1 MVVNID
7 AIVAID
13 FINVFVTGRMGDR
26 KFEGAVSATRK
37 LIDKTGKFTV
47 LAQDYHSKDD
57 PEIPIWG
64 PHAMAGTEES
74 ETVPLLKGKGTV
86 VRKRTYDAFYNTNLE
101 EILKERGFKDIA
113 FCGVV
118 TDICVVHTVASAFF
132 RGFRPVVPIECTDT
146 FSEDVKKIFL
156 EYMKKNYGAK
166 VISITDII
174 GQ

>member
-13 FINVFVTGRMGDR
+13 FINVFVTGRMGAR
-26 KFEGAVSATRK
+26 KFEKAVSATRR
-37 LIDKTGKFTV
+37 LIDSTGKFTI
-47 LAQDYHSKDD
+47 LAQDSHSNED

-64 PHAMAGTEES
+64 PHAMEGTDES
-74 ETVPLLKGKGTV
+74 ETVPALRGAGMIMK
-86 VRKRTYDAFYNTNLE
+86 KRTYDAFFNTELE
-101 EILKERGFKDIA
+101 SILRSRGFRDIA

-132 RGFRPVVPIECTDT
+132 RGFRPVVVRECTDT
-146 FSEDVKKIFL
+146 FSDDVKNKTL
-156 EYMKKNYGAK
+156 DYMAKNYGAK
-166 VISITDII
+166 VISIADII